1 MTDMTWDRDERS
13 HAQTWDPVSGMA
25 VKRAV
30 SSVRR
35 TQAIFS
41 RELRAPISLLN
52 MRMFFSSVL
61 NLMTM
66 TSRIEGCDRQRE
78 TAEGGRSWRYLTRLD
93 A

>member
-1 MTDMTWDRDERS
+1 MVRDRNKKS
-13 HAQTWDPVSGMA
+13 HAQTWDPVSGMT

-30 SSVRR
+30 SSSRR

-52 MRMFFSSVL
+52 MRMFFNSVL
-61 NLMTM
+61 NLMTIGIG
-66 TSRIEGCDRQRE
+66 RRHHREERQ
-78 TAEGGRSWRYLTRLD
+78 GGVGRSSRYGTRRD